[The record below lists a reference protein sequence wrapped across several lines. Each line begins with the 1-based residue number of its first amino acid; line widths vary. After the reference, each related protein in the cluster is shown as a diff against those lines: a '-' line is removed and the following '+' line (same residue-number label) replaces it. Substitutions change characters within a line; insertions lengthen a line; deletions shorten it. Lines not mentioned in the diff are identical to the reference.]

1 MVRYGL
7 ILIFSLL
14 GFAGYSQTRLRL
26 VQLQQADSVGQTI
39 IANGQLDA
47 QWSNDIRLKDS
58 TLLIYGKPILV
69 DSTRLNLTKDS
80 LLYYQNGALV
90 GFSLIDGDS
99 TNELQSIDLF
109 NIQNDSLYITLSDDG
124 TFSVDL
130 SPYLDNTDTS
140 GFNTVFEIINDT
152 LYIEDDSSRKF
163 VSLIP
168 YLDNTDTSGINISLS
183 ISNDTLYITDEG
195 STLGVSLLPYVNTDT
210 SGYNIGFTLQDS
222 VLYLTD
228 GNSTIS
234 LPVQEFYNDNQ
245 QISISNDTI
254 TLERGGFVVLP
265 SGFVNTDTSGFNRTF
280 QIIGDSLY
288 ITDDNS
294 TLAVSLAGITIPNT
308 DTSGYNISFDILND
322 TLYLTDGSSTL
333 LVDLLPYKDNTDT
346 SGYNTSFTLQDS
358 ILYITDGSSTI
369 QLDISEVYDNTDTSG
384 YNIAF
389 NLQDS
394 TLSITDANS
403 TLSLNVAPLF
413 DNTDTSGYNLALTY
427 NNNQLSITDGNSTL
441 SVDISGVNTDTSGT
455 NRQFYIT
462 NDTLYIVDDNS
473 SFLVNLKPYLDNT
486 DVSGINTA
494 FFLMGNSLY
503 IQDESSSLAVDL
515 SAFLDNTD
523 NQQLTLSNDTLYI
536 SNGNSIYLGTYVNT
550 DTSGFNRTFYINNDS
565 LYIQDDN
572 SVLGISLTPYLDNT
586 DSQQLTK
593 IGDTLFL
600 DSSNYV
606 LLLDDN
612 PTNELQLL
620 SLSNDTLYISDGNS
634 IFLGSVLNTDTSG
647 FNRSITYINDTLYIT
662 DDLGTLGVY
671 MPTVIDTDTQ
681 QLSKNLDT
689 IFLERGGFI
698 TLNDDDPTNELQDIY
713 LSANKDTLYI
723 TDGSGVR
730 LNIDSTRLNITGDSL
745 IYYYNDSIVRI
756 DPLKTLLDVI
766 SGCVAGL
773 TESTDVY
780 ALFDMSGSV
789 NTSNVQT
796 IIGVLNNWFS
806 AYQAANPDYT
816 GNLYTIPVKD
826 DFVGG
831 SNPTEDYLNY
841 LTRLRNNTTQV
852 DYRFDSIN
860 AITSLPPWLDTTVN
874 GAFVAPTD
882 VLLLAFVNETNP
894 YYHDV
899 PTQILNYEPTSGYIS
914 HLNNFLSD
922 YANMSYFKGVI
933 YPIHQNST
941 MDDGFIQHAL
951 AALEGT
957 TQTTQ
962 QLQEAFGDNYEVLKF
977 DNLLTANPYDTL
989 PALKNYG
996 WSGILYKTSP
1006 ASVSFTDSSFNAE
1019 INNILNVLDI
1029 EYISVI
1035 QDYSNN
1041 ILTLRSIG
1049 SATLDI
1055 TVDSSGCIRV
1065 ELPANPITSVNVDSV
1080 TIFGNGQLNNPLYVD
1095 TNVIATIRYVDSSII
1110 NQQGLTS
1117 ILVDSV
1123 TIFGDGVNTPL
1134 TVDTTYF
1141 PTFSYI
1147 RDSLGEGVYQEI
1159 FMATGVSKTFTVS
1172 EDLPDSTKYILVA
1185 HNGIV
1190 LDKEYFTISNN
1201 DVMLNYMPDYGDRIV
1216 VIMFTGKYISSGT
1229 GQAGESLWSLA
1240 FGGDIYYNSGDVG
1253 VGINDPQSKFQVNT
1267 DTFSTT
1273 LNNTNSL
1280 GVTTNSSSN
1289 IQRVQIG
1296 NSQLNQS
1303 YIQSSTTTLSGTTAT
1318 DIVINPYGGN
1328 VGISNTNPADK
1339 LTITGNVKA
1348 DSIKAIN
1355 QFSLSAGNGLNTAS
1369 YNNSSNVIFSVDES
1383 VIPTKDWV
1391 AEQGYVMVEVGD
1403 ISNVLAGY
1411 GLSKIGADSGVVT
1424 LLVDTTT
1431 IAYKDWVTNQGY
1443 LLTNDSITLQGDI
1456 QTIKNT
1462 TLFNVTVNT
1471 ASNIRGGVAGDLLYQ
1486 SGVGTTSKLNLPTIS
1501 TEDTD
1506 KYILSNGSFA
1516 PYWRLL
1522 TNTTVGSALRLDT
1535 ARTINGVSFD
1545 GTANITIKA
1554 NNTDT
1559 LFAGLHIIGNPYD
1572 GSSAQ
1577 TWSINTSSTNVANT
1591 IVSRDANGNF
1601 SADTITARF
1610 NGIANQV
1617 ENTLTR
1623 GNFLTGNNY
1632 NGSSA
1637 TTWAVDTTVI
1647 AHKTWVNDGLS
1658 TKLDSVF
1665 TDMYL
1670 KGNGTQSN
1678 PLSIDDMYV
1687 ASKAY
1692 VDSSLV
1698 AGGFGDITS
1707 VNATPQYGLVG
1718 GGTSLDIL
1726 LRVDTNVIANQS
1738 WVGREYISTVTA
1750 GTGLT
1755 GGGTSGDVTLNVNTS
1770 VIAERSWVTS
1780 QLPVVNNAT
1789 LTLTTSGIATG
1800 SQTFT
1805 ANQSSNTTFTVNVPG
1820 TNLSEGTRTS
1830 TAVNINSSTGTS
1842 GTLNVATTTLAGVM
1856 SASDKSKLDGIAA
1869 GATAN
1874 TGTVTNVSALTIGT
1888 SGTNINSTVAN
1899 STTTPVITLNIPNA
1913 SATNRGALTTTD
1925 WTTFN
1930 NKQNALVSGTN
1941 IQSINGVTLLQSG
1954 NRVLVETVN
1963 SSSTVT
1969 ISGLV
1974 NTPIV
1979 SLAANYGDTQNPY
1992 ASKSANLFLASP
2004 NATSGVPTFRA
2015 IVAQDI
2021 PTLNQNTTGQAGS
2034 VVNAITFND
2043 LGSGASSGDTYN
2055 GSIARTISYN
2065 TIGALS
2071 SLYPNV
2077 KDNTPLHLRTTNST
2091 SAWNMIRFE
2100 SGSNVNS
2107 DMGFILMQNHSPLI
2121 GSFPTENL
2129 RFTIGVANDFGSSGY
2144 KDQLWL
2150 QGGHK
2155 LVYNVG
2161 AWDSELNTIIG
2172 TPNVGSTSDLF
2183 HEWRVNNS
2191 AVMTLASNGNL
2202 NITGS
2207 YLVNG
2212 VPIASG
2218 GGTVTSV
2225 TGTGTV
2231 SGITLSGTVT
2241 STGNITLGGTLS
2253 VTPSNFSSQTANT
2266 FLAAPNGTSGVPT
2279 FRSIVAAD
2287 IPTLNQNTT
2296 GTASNVTGVVA
2307 TANGGTGQTT
2317 YSNGQ
2322 LLIGNS
2328 SGGLTKATLTAGSNI
2343 TITNSS
2349 GGITIA
2355 ASATSTTIN
2364 GNADYR
2370 VVTGSNTA
2378 NTLNANANLIYRPDL
2393 GALSFFNATTGS
2405 TSLTDGTAMYLVGS
2419 TPINFIINNFESG
2432 DILLA
2437 TAGTTKLTV
2446 KSGGDVGIGVGSPS
2460 YKLDVNGDINIAS
2473 GQSYR
2478 IGGNVVP
2485 QWLLGTSSRIYYNT
2499 GNVGIGTSTPSYK
2512 LDIVGDINITGTY
2525 RVNGVAIGGGT
2536 STTINNNAD
2545 NRIITGSGTA
2555 NTLNGETDLTFDGAA
2570 LKFVNSST
2578 GFTSTD
2584 GTELFIVPGTTS
2596 FGISNKENANIIF
2609 GTNGLSRVII
2619 EGDGDFFIGNLGSGA
2634 LYSNGGILTNT
2645 NPSDELLKENINNL
2659 NYGLNEINK
2668 LNPVSFQ
2675 YKDPKDKSIKF
2686 GYIAQQVKDIIPEA
2700 VQLQKDGYYG
2710 MYPDKIDVVAVKAIQ
2725 ELYQLVI
2732 SQQQQIEELKQEIIK
2747 LKND

>member
-80 LLYYQNGALV
+80 LLYYQNGVLV
-90 GFSLIDGDS
+90 GFSLIDGDA

-152 LYIEDDSSRKF
+152 LYIEDDSTRKF
-163 VSLIP
+163 VSLAP
-168 YLDNTDTSGINISLS
+168 YLDNTDTSGINLSFS

-195 STLGVSLLPYVNTDT
+195 STLSVSLLPYVNTDT
-210 SGYNIGFTLQDS
+210 SGYNIAFTLQDS

-254 TLERGGFVVLP
+254 TLERGGFVILP

-322 TLYLTDGSSTL
+322 TLYLTDGNSTL

-358 ILYITDGSSTI
+358 ILYITDESSTI

-394 TLSITDANS
+394 ILSITDANS

-427 NNNQLSITDGNSTL
+427 DNNQLYITDGNSTL

-455 NRQFYIT
+455 NRQFYI
-462 NDTLYIVDDNS
+462 NSDTLYIVDDNS

-503 IQDESSSLAVDL
+503 IQDEGSSLAVDL

-600 DSSNYV
+600 DSSSYV

-647 FNRSITYINDTLYIT
+647 FNISITYINDTLYIT

-730 LNIDSTRLNITGDSL
+730 LHIDSTRLNITGDSL
-745 IYYYNDSIVRI
+745 IYYYNDSIIRI

-789 NTSNVQT
+789 NTSNVET
-796 IIGVLNNWFS
+796 IINVLNNWFS

-841 LTRLRNNTTQV
+841 LTKLRNNTTEV
-852 DYRFDSIN
+852 DYRFESIN

-933 YPIHQNST
+933 YPIHQNSI

-957 TQTTQ
+957 TQTTE

-1019 INNILNVLDI
+1019 ISSILNVLDI
-1029 EYISVI
+1029 EYVSVI

-1080 TIFGNGQLNNPLYVD
+1080 TIFGNGQLDNPLYVD
-1095 TNVIATIRYVDSSII
+1095 TTIIATIRYVDSSIT

-1159 FMATGVSKTFTVS
+1159 FMATGLSSTFTVS
-1172 EDLPDSTKYILVA
+1172 QDLPDSTKYILVA

-1201 DVMLNYMPDYGDRIV
+1201 DVMLNYIPDYGDRIV

-1229 GQAGESLWSLA
+1229 GQAGESLWSL
-1240 FGGDIYYNSGDVG
+1240 GINSDIYYNSGDVG

-1328 VGISNTNPADK
+1328 VGINNNSPTDR

-1369 YNNSSNVIFSVDES
+1369 YNNSSNVIFSIDES

-1424 LLVDTTT
+1424 LLVDTTI

-1462 TLFNVTVNT
+1462 TIFDVIVDT

-1577 TWSINTSSTNVANT
+1577 TWSINTSSTNVANS

-1623 GNFLTGNNY
+1623 GNFLTGDNY

-1647 AHKTWVNDGLS
+1647 AHKLWVGDTIA

-1670 KGNGTQSN
+1670 IGNGTQSN

-1698 AGGFGDITS
+1698 SAGLGDITS
-1707 VNATPQYGLVG
+1707 VNATPQYGLIG

-1738 WVGREYISTVTA
+1738 WVNNRGFITSVSA

-1780 QLPVVNNAT
+1780 QLPIVNNAT
-1789 LTLTTSGIATG
+1789 LTLATSGIATG

-1805 ANQSSNTTFTVNVPG
+1805 ANQSSNATFTVNVPG
-1820 TNLSEGTRTS
+1820 TNLSQGTRTS
-1830 TAVNINSSTGTS
+1830 TAVIVNSSTGTS

-1941 IQSINGVTLLQSG
+1941 IQTINGATLLQSG

-2004 NATSGVPTFRA
+2004 NATSGVPTFRS

-2034 VVNAITFND
+2034 VANAITFND
-2043 LGSGASSGDTYN
+2043 LGSGASSPTTYN

-2077 KDNTPLHLRTTNST
+2077 IDGTPLHLRTTNST

-2100 SGSNVNS
+2100 SGRNLNS

-2129 RFTIGVANDFGSSGY
+2129 RFTIGVANDFGASGTF

-2172 TPNVGSTSDLF
+2172 TPTVGNASDLF

-2191 AVMTLASNGNL
+2191 AVMTLASNGDL
-2202 NITGS
+2202 DITGS
-2207 YLVNG
+2207 YKVNG
-2212 VPIASG
+2212 VPIS
-2218 GGTVTSV
+2218 
-2225 TGTGTV
+2225 
-2231 SGITLSGTVT
+2231 SGTT
-2241 STGNITLGGTLS
+2241 
-2253 VTPSNFSSQTANT
+2253 
-2266 FLAAPNGTSGVPT
+2266 
-2279 FRSIVAAD
+2279 
-2287 IPTLNQNTT
+2287 
-2296 GTASNVTGVVA
+2296 
-2307 TANGGTGQTT
+2307 
-2317 YSNGQ
+2317 
-2322 LLIGNS
+2322 
-2328 SGGLTKATLTAGSNI
+2328 
-2343 TITNSS
+2343 
-2349 GGITIA
+2349 
-2355 ASATSTTIN
+2355 
-2364 GNADYR
+2364 
-2370 VVTGSNTA
+2370 
-2378 NTLNANANLIYRPDL
+2378 
-2393 GALSFFNATTGS
+2393 
-2405 TSLTDGTAMYLVGS
+2405 
-2419 TPINFIINNFESG
+2419 
-2432 DILLA
+2432 
-2437 TAGTTKLTV
+2437 
-2446 KSGGDVGIGVGSPS
+2446 
-2460 YKLDVNGDINIAS
+2460 
-2473 GQSYR
+2473 
-2478 IGGNVVP
+2478 
-2485 QWLLGTSSRIYYNT
+2485 
-2499 GNVGIGTSTPSYK
+2499 
-2512 LDIVGDINITGTY
+2512 
-2525 RVNGVAIGGGT
+2525 
-2536 STTINNNAD
+2536 TTINNNALG
-2545 NRIITGSGTA
+2545 RIIFGSDTPNTLNASDVFTFGTA
-2555 NTLNGETDLTFDGAA
+2555 NMNITTTTSIGGIQVRNTTTGTNASDGSRFWTAGNNLEIINFETADIKLLTDNNSSKAITLKSTGIVQFNWYGLGTLETD
-2570 LKFVNSST
+2570 
-2578 GFTSTD
+2578 
-2584 GTELFIVPGTTS
+2584 
-2596 FGISNKENANIIF
+2596 
-2609 GTNGLSRVII
+2609 
-2619 EGDGDFFIGNLGSGA
+2619 GSGNISVSDGRFKTKTRLIDSSLSKIMA
-2634 LYSNGGILTNT
+2634 LQPTY
-2645 NPSDELLKENINNL
+2645 
-2659 NYGLNEINK
+2659 
-2668 LNPVSFQ
+2668 FRW
-2675 YKDPKDKSIKF
+2675 KDDSGF
-2686 GYIAQQVKDIIPEA
+2686 DTRYEQLGFIAQEVKEVIPEA
-2700 VQLQKDGYYG
+2700 VPNDETETNLLNYSDRA
-2710 MYPDKIDVVAVKAIQ
+2710 IIATLVKAMQ
-2725 ELYQLVI
+2725 E
-2732 SQQQQIEELKQEIIK
+2732 QQQQIEELKQEIIK
-2747 LKND
+2747 LKNN

>member
-80 LLYYQNGALV
+80 LLYYQNGVLI

-152 LYIEDDSSRKF
+152 LYIEDDSTRKF

-245 QISISNDTI
+245 QISINNDTI
-254 TLERGGFVVLP
+254 TLERGGFVILP

-358 ILYITDGSSTI
+358 ILYITDESSTI

-394 TLSITDANS
+394 ILSITDANS

-455 NRQFYIT
+455 NRQFYI
-462 NDTLYIVDDNS
+462 NSDTLYIVDDNS

-647 FNRSITYINDTLYIT
+647 FNISITYINDTLYIT

-698 TLNDDDPTNELQDIY
+698 TLNDDDPTNELQNLSLSNDTLYITNGNNVYLGQYIDTDIDSQQLTIVNDTIFLTNSNPVVLSDNDPTNELQDIY

-745 IYYYNDSIVRI
+745 IYYYNDSIIRI

-841 LTRLRNNTTQV
+841 LTKLRNNTTEV

-899 PTQILNYEPTSGYIS
+899 PTQILNYEPTAGYIS

-957 TQTTQ
+957 TQTTE
-962 QLQEAFGDNYEVLKF
+962 QLQEAFGDNYEPLKF

-1019 INNILNVLDI
+1019 INSILNELDI

-1080 TIFGNGQLNNPLYVD
+1080 TIFGNGQLDNPLYVD
-1095 TNVIATIRYVDSSII
+1095 TNVIATIRYVDSSIT

-1159 FMATGVSKTFTVS
+1159 FMATGISKTFTVS

-1190 LDKEYFTISNN
+1190 LDKEYFTISDN

-1296 NSQLNQS
+1296 NRQLNQS

-1328 VGISNTNPADK
+1328 VGISNTNPTDK

-1431 IAYKDWVTNQGY
+1431 IAYKSWVTNQGY
-1443 LLTNDSITLQGDI
+1443 LLSNDSITLQGDI

-1545 GTANITIKA
+1545 GTANITITS
-1554 NNTDT
+1554 NTT
-1559 LFAGLHIIGNPYD
+1559 NSLSPGSYILGNSFN
-1572 GSSAQ
+1572 GSSNQ
-1577 TWSINTSSTNVANT
+1577 TWSINALSTNDANT
-1591 IVSRDANGNF
+1591 IVARDASGNF
-1601 SADTITARF
+1601 SAGTITASLTGNASTATTLQTGRLINNTSF
-1610 NGIANQV
+1610 NGSQDITTANWGTARNITIGNTTRSVNGSTTYTWSLSDIGAAATNQQFYIGTTQIAINRASLSQSLTGV
-1617 ENTLTR
+1617 SIDGQAGSVANTLTR

-1637 TTWAVDTTVI
+1637 TTWAVDTIVI

-1707 VNATPQYGLVG
+1707 VNATPQYGLIG

-1780 QLPVVNNAT
+1780 QIPVVNNAI
-1789 LTLTTSGIATG
+1789 LTLATSGIATG

-1805 ANQSSNTTFTVNVPG
+1805 ANQSSNATFTVNVPG

-1941 IQSINGVTLLQSG
+1941 IQSINGATLLQSG

-2004 NATSGVPTFRA
+2004 NATSGVPTFRS

-2034 VVNAITFND
+2034 VANAITFND
-2043 LGSGASSGDTYN
+2043 LGSGASSPTTYN

-2077 KDNTPLHLRTTNST
+2077 IDGTPLHLRTTNST

-2172 TPNVGSTSDLF
+2172 TPGVGNASDLF

-2212 VPIASG
+2212 VPIS
-2218 GGTVTSV
+2218 
-2225 TGTGTV
+2225 
-2231 SGITLSGTVT
+2231 SGTT
-2241 STGNITLGGTLS
+2241 
-2253 VTPSNFSSQTANT
+2253 
-2266 FLAAPNGTSGVPT
+2266 
-2279 FRSIVAAD
+2279 
-2287 IPTLNQNTT
+2287 
-2296 GTASNVTGVVA
+2296 
-2307 TANGGTGQTT
+2307 
-2317 YSNGQ
+2317 
-2322 LLIGNS
+2322 
-2328 SGGLTKATLTAGSNI
+2328 
-2343 TITNSS
+2343 
-2349 GGITIA
+2349 
-2355 ASATSTTIN
+2355 TTIN
-2364 GNADYR
+2364 NNGDGKFIL
-2370 VVTGSNTA
+2370 GSNTA
-2378 NTLNANANLIYRPDL
+2378 NTLNATSLLTAGVNDL
-2393 GALSFFNATTGS
+2393 FWTASSSGGSFWMRNSFTGS
-2405 TSLTDGTAMYLVGS
+2405 NTLDGFRIRHFNNELYFENYEAGIIAIQTTVTDTTRSIILSSSGNVSIGS
-2419 TPINFIINNFESG
+2419 GN
-2432 DILLA
+2432 
-2437 TAGTTKLTV
+2437 K
-2446 KSGGDVGIGVGSPS
+2446 SPS
-2460 YKLDVNGDINIAS
+2460 YRLDVNGDINISAGS
-2473 GQSYR
+2473 KFR
-2478 IGGNVVP
+2478 IGGVE
-2485 QWLLGTSSRIYYNT
+2485 LA
-2499 GNVGIGTSTPSYK
+2499 
-2512 LDIVGDINITGTY
+2512 TGT
-2525 RVNGVAIGGGT
+2525 A
-2536 STTINNNAD
+2536 TTINNNALG
-2545 NRIITGSGTA
+2545 RIIYGSDTPNTLNASDIFTFGTA
-2555 NTLNGETDLTFDGAA
+2555 NMNITTTTSLGGIQVRNTTTGTNSLDGSRFWTNGNDLQIINYETGSITLLTDNDNTKRIILNSDGSVTISN
-2570 LKFVNSST
+2570 LST
-2578 GFTSTD
+2578 GTAHDLRVSANGTLIVLTSD
-2584 GTELFIVPGTTS
+2584 TT
-2596 FGISNKENANIIF
+2596 
-2609 GTNGLSRVII
+2609 
-2619 EGDGDFFIGNLGSGA
+2619 
-2634 LYSNGGILTNT
+2634 
-2645 NPSDELLKENINNL
+2645 LKENIIDNTIGIETVKNIQTIKYNWKNKEEQGYDTEIGFNAQNLEQVLPESVFRIKNN
-2659 NYGLNEINK
+2659 NK
-2668 LNPVSFQ
+2668 LG
-2675 YKDPKDKSIKF
+2675 IKKLVI
-2686 GYIAQQVKDIIPEA
+2686 IAV
-2700 VQLQKDGYYG
+2700 LT
-2710 MYPDKIDVVAVKAIQ
+2710 KAIQ
-2725 ELYQLVI
+2725 E
-2732 SQQQQIEELKQEIIK
+2732 QQQQIEELKQEIIK